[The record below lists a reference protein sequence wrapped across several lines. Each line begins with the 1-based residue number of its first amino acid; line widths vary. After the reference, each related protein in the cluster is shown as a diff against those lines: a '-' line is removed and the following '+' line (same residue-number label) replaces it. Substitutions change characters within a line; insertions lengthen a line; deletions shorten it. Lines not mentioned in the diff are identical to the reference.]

1 MFGTNV
7 GKGHNFIMKG
17 DMSPWEA
24 KAMQFFMNTSLA
36 ALQTLALYTGATIV
50 TLAKQTLTQK

>member
-1 MFGTNV
+1 MG
-7 GKGHNFIMKG
+7 GQGHAI
-17 DMSPWEA
+17 
-24 KAMQFFMNTSLA
+24 FMNTSLA